1 MAERYTLGPNSLVVE
16 GDTLF
21 LTSVGPF
28 ELAAAQQYSQVA
40 ERVIRE
46 HGAVYFVTDLR
57 AAALMPAETR
67 RYFAQWATRFTA
79 KAVIYYG
86 ASLPLRA
93 VATLLLSAA
102 RLGATTSVHLSCL
115 CRQSKRLA
123 PHWQSLSAA
132 RFRAAVTPRARYE
145 RKRQRA

>member
-28 ELAAAQQYSQVA
+28 ELAAAQEYSKVA
-40 ERVIRE
+40 EHVIRE
-46 HGAVYFVTDLR
+46 HGAVHFVTDLR

-102 RLGATTSVHLSCL
+102 RLRGNQQRAFELFVQTE
-115 CRQSKRLA
+115 QEA
-123 PHWQSLSAA
+123 
-132 RFRAAVTPRARYE
+132 RAALVEFKRSQAPRSSDA
-145 RKRQRA
+145 KD

>member
-1 MAERYTLGPNSLVVE
+1 
-16 GDTLF
+16 
-21 LTSVGPF
+21 
-28 ELAAAQQYSQVA
+28 VA

-46 HGAVYFVTDLR
+46 HGAVYFVTDLH

-67 RYFAQWATRFTA
+67 RYFAQWATRFAA

-102 RLGATTSVHLSCL
+102 RLRGNHQRAFELFVQTE
-115 CRQSKRLA
+115 QEA
-123 PHWQSLSAA
+123 
-132 RFRAAVTPRARYE
+132 RAALAEFKRSQVPRSSDTKE
-145 RKRQRA
+145 LDSKRQRQRAGPGWCSTAALGAALTLRRPAKSLA

>member
-67 RYFAQWATRFTA
+67 RYFAQWATRFAA
-79 KAVIYYG
+79 KAIIYYG

-102 RLGATTSVHLSCL
+102 RLLGNHQRAFELFVQTE
-115 CRQSKRLA
+115 QEA
-123 PHWQSLSAA
+123 
-132 RFRAAVTPRARYE
+132 RAALAEFKRSQVPRSSDTKE
-145 RKRQRA
+145 